1 MRTRHNKFVRFILE
15 FSQIMLVFLGV
26 FSAIMCTST
35 SLELTYDEVLV
46 ALVMF
51 LASLVFYALFTVLET
66 FRKGKMYGI
75 LWITLFFVVI
85 GIRFSDAMKKAFVTL
100 ANSFLK
106 EFMTN
111 TGANLSLLSYTD
123 TDGSNLKF
131 CTNLL
136 LILVG
141 VYLIAIVSAFFY
153 RRRRSKVFVMATAPF
168 VLLPLIVG
176 KIGFYS
182 DFFIYLIVAMTI
194 VGTRHLR
201 TDATDRRMRQK
212 LAIILM
218 VLGLIC
224 GGISYAIVPP
234 KKYYDNQDKIEE
246 AKNSI
251 AKLTTWSAEDVFTW
265 LKSNFNDDS
274 MSYGEIGQKDTISY
288 TGETLLKVSGEVNQQ
303 HGMYL
308 KGYVGDYYENNKW
321 YSFDDDEEEYQQSL
335 KALDDT
341 GISLDN
347 WHAQLRNELGDDERS
362 GVENFWQTGKLHVRN
377 LAFGY
382 GNYLVPYL
390 PTTAFEQKRNGR
402 SSVENPGID
411 YTTEYYLNYPVFMRQ
426 DAFSV
431 VNNLANSPFWTTNEA
446 ERKRLKDFAE
456 KYYLS
461 IPDNLQTLCAQF
473 RGSVDETKRKRIIR
487 LVKSYITKDTS
498 YTLSPGKTPEGRD
511 TVEYFL
517 TESKKAYCS
526 YYASAAAI
534 LLRSVGIPTR
544 YVEGVYVPK
553 ENIQKAVET
562 GGEIQVKDEDLHAW
576 IEVFDERYGFVPVE
590 VTPGRGE
597 EDMTVHNE
605 QSNNPEN
612 NDSSEPSNAD
622 SPNAQSPEDSLEV
635 STPTPS
641 ATQIPE
647 ESMTFEDIE
656 GNEDKESDEKQNTD
670 KATQKPSSQKVV
682 TILIYAIIVLILFM
696 LVMEVQRRIRK
707 RLFIRNMKK
716 TKAKKRIRMAYH
728 HLVPIFAKHSVVY
741 RGQSMAEFTKEIAG
755 AFGLLEKDIA
765 VFVEMVYHAR
775 FGPDDITEE
784 QLRAF
789 GDIYHRI
796 RNTAYDEMKMF
807 KKIYYMYIKVL

>member
-1 MRTRHNKFVRFILE
+1 M
-15 FSQIMLVFLGV
+15 
-26 FSAIMCTST
+26 
-35 SLELTYDEVLV
+35 
-46 ALVMF
+46 
-51 LASLVFYALFTVLET
+51 
-66 FRKGKMYGI
+66 
-75 LWITLFFVVI
+75 
-85 GIRFSDAMKKAFVTL
+85 
-100 ANSFLK
+100 
-106 EFMTN
+106 
-111 TGANLSLLSYTD
+111 
-123 TDGSNLKF
+123 
-131 CTNLL
+131 
-136 LILVG
+136 
-141 VYLIAIVSAFFY
+141 
-153 RRRRSKVFVMATAPF
+153 
-168 VLLPLIVG
+168 
-176 KIGFYS
+176 
-182 DFFIYLIVAMTI
+182 
-194 VGTRHLR
+194 
-201 TDATDRRMRQK
+201 
-212 LAIILM
+212 
-218 VLGLIC
+218 
-224 GGISYAIVPP
+224 
-234 KKYYDNQDKIEE
+234 
-246 AKNSI
+246 
-251 AKLTTWSAEDVFTW
+251 
-265 LKSNFNDDS
+265 
-274 MSYGEIGQKDTISY
+274 
-288 TGETLLKVSGEVNQQ
+288 
-303 HGMYL
+303 
-308 KGYVGDYYENNKW
+308 
-321 YSFDDDEEEYQQSL
+321 
-335 KALDDT
+335 
-341 GISLDN
+341 
-347 WHAQLRNELGDDERS
+347 
-362 GVENFWQTGKLHVRN
+362 
-377 LAFGY
+377 
-382 GNYLVPYL
+382 
-390 PTTAFEQKRNGR
+390 
-402 SSVENPGID
+402 
-411 YTTEYYLNYPVFMRQ
+411 
-426 DAFSV
+426 
-431 VNNLANSPFWTTNEA
+431 
-446 ERKRLKDFAE
+446 
-456 KYYLS
+456 
-461 IPDNLQTLCAQF
+461 
-473 RGSVDETKRKRIIR
+473 
-487 LVKSYITKDTS
+487 
-498 YTLSPGKTPEGRD
+498 
-511 TVEYFL
+511 EYFL

-755 AFGLLEKDIA
+755 AFGLLEKDVA

-807 KKIYYMYIKVL
+807 KKIYLLCKI